1 MTDSKEEDSC
11 LNIVVVL
18 VELIDTSRIPGL
30 KLVMA
35 KLQVLSDKRYMMNEG
50 REMCPRKKVMGT
62 IQRSQI

>member
-18 VELIDTSRIPGL
+18 VELIDSSRIPGL

-35 KLQVLSDKRYMMNEG
+35 KLRVLSVKWYMMNEG
-50 REMCPRKKVMGT
+50 IEMCQRKRVIGT
-62 IQRSQI
+62 IQSSQI